1 MRLVLNQ
8 FSSGKRPYRRLI
20 ALSICAVALKPAIGL
35 SQTAPAQRPAAAAPA
50 AKAEQKQATPTKSPE
65 ELARL
70 AQRMDVL
77 MAAWEDRSAKVKE
90 LDAEFTRQD
99 KSPAWQEEAEYKGRA
114 LLKSPDL
121 AYLEFEKFESAQK
134 KHVHHERIIC
144 TGKEVFHYQTASR
157 QIFIYPLSKEER
169 SRALEE
175 GPLPFLF
182 NMKADKAKQRY
193 KMNLLSENDLGAW
206 IQILPLE
213 KIDQESFS
221 KVYVLL
227 NKQKFLPDRLILW
240 APNGKDTQD
249 YKFKTIKM
257 NSNIDVTN
265 FEGKIPATGWDVVRN
280 PAGTQPAP
288 GGNNQPVPRVGRL
301 TPGSNNGGQAVNGG
315 TRSTSPSATAPGG
328 TIRK

>member
-1 MRLVLNQ
+1 
-8 FSSGKRPYRRLI
+8 
-20 ALSICAVALKPAIGL
+20 
-35 SQTAPAQRPAAAAPA
+35 
-50 AKAEQKQATPTKSPE
+50 
-65 ELARL
+65 
-70 AQRMDVL
+70 
-77 MAAWEDRSAKVKE
+77 
-90 LDAEFTRQD
+90 
-99 KSPAWQEEAEYKGRA
+99 
-114 LLKSPDL
+114 
-121 AYLEFEKFESAQK
+121 
-134 KHVHHERIIC
+134 
-144 TGKEVFHYQTASR
+144 
-157 QIFIYPLSKEER
+157 
-169 SRALEE
+169 
-175 GPLPFLF
+175 
-182 NMKADKAKQRY
+182 
-193 KMNLLSENDLGAW
+193 MNLLSENDLGAW

-288 GGNNQPVPRVGRL
+288 GGNNQAVPRVGRL

-315 TRSTSPSATAPGG
+315 ARSTSPSATAPGG